1 MEICMSESEN
11 PHQHHPDMIEV
22 MEEMPGRPFDTQPPS
37 LWKQT
42 LTIVV
47 FLAGIALL
55 ATAMAYGMAWIIN
68 AG

>member
-1 MEICMSESEN
+1 MSESAN
-11 PHQHHPDMIEV
+11 HHQHRDSIQV
-22 MEEMPGRPFDTQPPS
+22 MEEMPGRPFDTEPPS

-47 FLAGIALL
+47 FLAAIALL

-68 AG
+68 LG